1 VAGKKLSIEEI
12 IKGKG
17 YIREEF
23 WNPIK
28 KKKMKEYRITPE
40 QKKEIL
46 KKQKIIQTVSKKKP
60 RGWGIARYG

>member
-1 VAGKKLSIEEI
+1 MAFSVEDI

-17 YIREEF
+17 YIKEEF

-40 QKKEIL
+40 QKKEFL
-46 KKQKIIQTVSKKKP
+46 KKQKIIQTASNTPIGFK
-60 RGWGIARYG
+60 GHF